1 MPIAA
6 TRFRFAVTLILP
18 LAALLTPFEVRGDE
32 GLWPLNQPPTEIF
45 RDKYQ
50 FTPGEAWYQKVQRS
64 CVRLGRGGSASLV
77 SRNGLVLTNH
87 HVVSDQ
93 LRKLSTPERDL
104 LTDGFLA
111 ADPSQELRCQ
121 DLDAYVLLGIRDV
134 TAEVNASVTADLT
147 PAAANEARRK
157 KIAELEAQRP
167 DDSSIHSNVVT
178 LYRGAAY
185 HLYRYRR
192 YTDVRLVWAPE
203 LRAASFGGDVD
214 NFEYPRYALDAALLR
229 LYDENGAPLHTR
241 DFFQL
246 NLEGVGE
253 NEFVMVLGNPSRTQ
267 RGLTVDHLRFLRDV
281 EYPAVLGS
289 LWRREVQLRTIC
301 ERGPEQ
307 ERLFRSELLGV
318 QNSRKAVSGYL
329 ATLQDPRIIASKVED
344 EAKLRQ
350 GVAGNPQWQAQ
361 WGDAWDRLTNAL
373 AAYRGF
379 FARQNLLNG
388 RGAALDSRLFRIARH
403 LVRYAA
409 EREKPDAERLE
420 EYREA
425 ELEPLKLRL
434 FSPAPIEDDV
444 EIEDLASGMALLIER
459 LGGDDPLVVQ
469 VLDGR
474 PPRERAAE
482 LVRGCGLKDVET
494 RKRLFDGG
502 AAAVAASQDP
512 MIRLATLVDPEA
524 RKFRKRYEDEFESVE
539 RDAYAQIAAAQFAVF
554 GRQRPPDASG
564 SLRLS
569 FGTVC
574 GVTEGGRTVPA
585 FTQIGGLFE
594 RSAQFGGTP
603 PFDLAPSWQRAQSA
617 LDRTVPFDF
626 VLTAEAIGGNSGSP
640 VINRAG
646 ELVGLVFDINVPAL
660 GWNVVYTDQVAR
672 SVALDVRALHA
683 ALTHVYHADALVA
696 ELTRELPE

>member
-1 MPIAA
+1 MPMA
-6 TRFRFAVTLILP
+6 TTRVRSAVTLLLP
-18 LAALLTPFEVRGDE
+18 LAALLAPSELHGDE
-32 GLWPLNQPPTEIF
+32 GLWLLNQPPAEVF
-45 RDKYQ
+45 RDKYH
-50 FTPGEAWYQKVQRS
+50 FTPGDTWYQKVQRS

-77 SRNGLVLTNH
+77 SRSGLVLTNH

-93 LRKLSTPERDL
+93 LRKLSTPQRDL
-104 LTDGFLA
+104 LTGGFLA

-121 DLDAYVLLGIRDV
+121 DLDAYILLGIRDV
-134 TAEVNASVTADLT
+134 TAEVNAPVTADMT

-157 KIAELEAQRP
+157 RIAELEARNAGDP
-167 DDSSIHSNVVT
+167 SVHSNVVT

-192 YTDVRLVWAPE
+192 YDDVRLVWAPE

-229 LYDENGAPLHTR
+229 LYDEHGAPLRTS

-246 NLEGVGE
+246 CPEGASE
-253 NEFVMVLGNPSRTQ
+253 NEFVMVLGNPFRTQ
-267 RGLTVDHLRFLRDV
+267 RGLTADHLRFLRDV
-281 EYPAVLGS
+281 EYPTVLAS

-329 ATLQDPRIIASKVED
+329 ATLQDPRTIAGKTD
-344 EAKLRQ
+344 EERKLRQ
-350 GVAGNPQWQAQ
+350 AVAANPQWQSQ
-361 WGDAWDRLTNAL
+361 WGDAWDRLADAL
-373 AAYRGF
+373 TAYRGF
-379 FARQNLLNG
+379 HTRQNLLNG

-409 EREKPDAERLE
+409 EREKPDAERLD
-420 EYREA
+420 EYHDA
-425 ELEPLKLRL
+425 EIEPLKLRL

-444 EIEDLASGMALLIER
+444 EIDDLASGMALLMER
-459 LGGDDPLVVQ
+459 LGGDDPLVTAI
-469 VLDGR
+469 LDGR
-474 PPRERAAE
+474 PPRERAAG

-502 AAAVAASQDP
+502 AAAIAESQDP
-512 MIRLATLVDPEA
+512 MIRLAALVDPEA
-524 RKFRKRYEDEFESVE
+524 AALRRRYEDEFESAE
-539 RDAYAQIAAAQFAVF
+539 RDAYARIAAAQFAVF

-564 SLRLS
+564 SLRVS

-574 GVTEGGRTVPA
+574 GFNDGGRAVPA
-585 FTQIGGLFE
+585 FTQLGGLFE
-594 RSAQFGGTP
+594 RSAQFGGAP
-603 PFDLAPSWQRAQSA
+603 PFDLPPSWQQARSA
-617 LDRTVPFDF
+617 LDPTVPFDF

-646 ELVGLVFDINVPAL
+646 QLVGLIFDINVPAL
-660 GWNVVYTDQVAR
+660 GWDVVYTDQTAR
-672 SVALDVRALHA
+672 SVALDARALHA
-683 ALTHVYHADALVA
+683 ALAHVYHADALVA